1 MKNKIYEL
9 SSYREIIDKFDELT
23 FEEKYQLANYLIIV
37 GNKEQAFEV
46 LKNIYK
52 EKLSKRKTKQIDFLQ
67 LIYHINNEDK
77 YNRDNIKY
85 KLTKQYKD
93 DIQYYNLICE
103 ENLEKK
109 IKIFE
114 EIVKAKKIKGYF
126 KNKRYRNNII
136 YTYLMNYGL
145 LDNPI
150 TIKYIDKHINKSI
163 KKLNKKKKLTISEI
177 NYIKLMSNIIFSN
190 LSFIYIKNNGYFI
203 DFLEY
208 KELLKKVIS
217 MKKYYKDFNKEK
229 NIEFNTIMYI
239 AIRDLINLDDF
250 SNEEKNEMIKF
261 LKEFFNE
268 HIDEI
273 DESIKITNSAYNGNF
288 WEEIE
293 KILKTNN
300 ERVNLTDLIM
310 TMACS
315 DYKDINNIYTNN
327 QDMIMRQISND
338 GYTYGHLKRGVK

>member
-52 EKLSKRKTKQIDFLQ
+52 EKLSKRKTKQIYFLQ

-109 IKIFE
+109 LKIFE